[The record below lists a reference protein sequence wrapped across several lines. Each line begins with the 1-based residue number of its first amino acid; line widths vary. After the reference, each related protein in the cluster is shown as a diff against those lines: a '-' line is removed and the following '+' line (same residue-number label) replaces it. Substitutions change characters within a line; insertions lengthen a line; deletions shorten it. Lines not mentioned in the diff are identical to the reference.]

1 MYKIFFFLI
10 ISICISAQKT
20 EFIKLDQSIKD
31 RKSLTKSLTLI
42 DNRTDKEVGILIA
55 KKGTAEVK
63 LINEDLKTYVEN
75 WFESDNKIKGNND
88 IVLILEELKVYNEKA
103 PNDLA
108 DYPKVRIKISSFL
121 KRNDRYYFIDRFN
134 NVFVEDNTDSKAAKN
149 IAKDISEIISE
160 FIKYSYSGLVLKN
173 QIPENELEN
182 YETYLSKNNKSINNS
197 SLTDGVYLSFKSF
210 FDQTPSAQ
218 HTLEKNKQGEIKK
231 IVNKQDLKI
240 PMSEVFC
247 YVNNGI
253 AYRFTANGFKE
264 IKKNDNGYYIIA
276 SRSQLFAEKV
286 GTGAMIGG
294 IAGGMVG
301 AMVGAAIDS
310 ESNKGVAK
318 GFGFKTP
325 TITKVYIDALTGE
338 FIFTE

>member
-20 EFIKLDQSIKD
+20 EFIKLDQNIKD
-31 RKSLTKSLTLI
+31 RKSLTLI

-88 IVLILEELKVYNEKA
+88 IVLILEEVKVYNEKA

-134 NVFVEDNTDSKAAKN
+134 NVFVEDNTDPKA
-149 IAKDISEIISE
+149 AKDISEIISE

-173 QIPENELEN
+173 QIPENELQN
-182 YETYLSKNNKSINNS
+182 YDTYLSKNNKSINNS

-240 PMSEVFC
+240 SMSEVFC
-247 YVNNGI
+247 YVNNAI

-294 IAGGMVG
+294 IAEGMVG